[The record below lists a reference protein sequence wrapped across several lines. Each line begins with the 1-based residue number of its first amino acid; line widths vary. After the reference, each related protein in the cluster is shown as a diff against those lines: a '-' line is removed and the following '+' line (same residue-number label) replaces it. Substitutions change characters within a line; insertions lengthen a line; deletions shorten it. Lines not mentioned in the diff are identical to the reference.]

1 VVGRFTQEIFSA
13 TPPRV
18 EHGVSGK
25 QEVDMP
31 CPKLKDF
38 LDRNE
43 IKYELIHH
51 PTTYTAQLTAASS
64 HVKPE
69 ELAKTVILSRDGK
82 LAMAVVP
89 ASKRVD
95 ITALHSASGAHSMRL
110 ASELEFKQ
118 QFPDCDA
125 GAMPPFGNLYGMEVF
140 VDIGLIDKKRIAFNA
155 GSHEELVRVAYADFE
170 RLVKPRVLSFAVVAE
185 RAPRYRVDDR
195 IW

>member
-1 VVGRFTQEIFSA
+1 
-13 TPPRV
+13 
-18 EHGVSGK
+18 
-25 QEVDMP
+25 MP

-64 HVKPE
+64 HVRADDM
-69 ELAKTVILSRDGK
+69 AKTVMVNRDGK
-82 LAMAVVP
+82 LAMAVLP

-95 ITALHSASGAHSMRL
+95 ITALHTASGAGSLRL

-125 GAMPPFGNLYGMEVF
+125 GAMPPFGNLYGMDVF
-140 VDIGLIDKKRIAFNA
+140 VDESLSKDERIAFNA
-155 GSHEELVRVAYADFE
+155 GSHDELLRLAYSDFARVVRP
-170 RLVKPRVLSFAVVAE
+170 KVLRFATSAE
-185 RAPRYRVDDR
+185 RAPRVLVDDR

>member
-1 VVGRFTQEIFSA
+1 
-13 TPPRV
+13 
-18 EHGVSGK
+18 
-25 QEVDMP
+25 MP

-51 PTTYTAQLTAASS
+51 PTTYTAQLTATSS
-64 HVKPE
+64 HVPPE
-69 ELAKTVILSRDGK
+69 ELAKTVMVNRDGQ
-82 LAMAVVP
+82 LAMAVVT
-89 ASKRVD
+89 ATKRVD
-95 ITALHSASGAHSMRL
+95 ITALHAATFASSMRL

-140 VDIGLIDKKRIAFNA
+140 VDEALTRDPRIAFNA
-155 GSHEELVRVAYADFE
+155 GSHDELVRMAYSDFE
-170 RLVKPRVLSFAVVAE
+170 RLVQPKVLKFAVSGE
-185 RAPRYRVDDR
+185 RVSRIRVDDR

>member
-1 VVGRFTQEIFSA
+1 
-13 TPPRV
+13 
-18 EHGVSGK
+18 
-25 QEVDMP
+25 MP

-64 HVKPE
+64 HVTPN
-69 ELAKTVILSRDGK
+69 ELAKVVMVNRDGK
-82 LAMAVVP
+82 LAMAVLA
-89 ASKRVD
+89 ASRRVD
-95 ITALHSASGAHSMRL
+95 ITALHTASGASSLRL

-140 VDIGLIDKKRIAFNA
+140 VDQGVVKQARIAFNA
-155 GSHEELVRVAYADFE
+155 GSHDEVMRVAYEDFAC
-170 RLVKPRVLSFAVVAE
+170 LVQPKVLSFAATME
-185 RAPRYRVDDR
+185 RAPRIRLDDR

>member
-1 VVGRFTQEIFSA
+1 
-13 TPPRV
+13 
-18 EHGVSGK
+18 
-25 QEVDMP
+25 MP

-38 LDRNE
+38 LDANE

-69 ELAKTVILSRDGK
+69 EVAKVVMVNRDGK
-82 LAMAVVP
+82 LAMAVVS
-89 ASKRVD
+89 ATRRVD
-95 ITALHSASGAHSMRL
+95 LTALHIASGAGSLRL

-125 GAMPPFGNLYGMEVF
+125 GAMPPFGNLYGMDVF
-140 VDIGLIDKKRIAFNA
+140 VDEGVVKNARMAFNA
-155 GSHEELVRVAYADFE
+155 GSHDELMRLDYDDFA
-170 RLVKPRVLSFAVVAE
+170 RLVGPKILSFATTAE
-185 RAPRYRVDDR
+185 RAPKLRLDDR

>member
-1 VVGRFTQEIFSA
+1 
-13 TPPRV
+13 
-18 EHGVSGK
+18 
-25 QEVDMP
+25 MP

-38 LDRNE
+38 LDRHE

-51 PTTYTAQLTAASS
+51 PTTSTAQLTAASS
-64 HVKPE
+64 HVTAD
-69 ELAKTVILSRDGK
+69 ELAKVVMVSRDGK

-89 ASKRVD
+89 ASRRVD
-95 ITALHSASGAHSMRL
+95 ITALHTASGAASLRL

-140 VDIGLIDKKRIAFNA
+140 VDEGLVKQARIAFNA
-155 GSHEELVRVAYADFE
+155 GSHDEVMRLAYEDFV
-170 RLVKPRVLSFAVVAE
+170 RLVQPKVLSFASTAE
-185 RAPRYRVDDR
+185 RPPRLRLDDR

>member
-1 VVGRFTQEIFSA
+1 
-13 TPPRV
+13 
-18 EHGVSGK
+18 
-25 QEVDMP
+25 MP

-64 HVKPE
+64 HVAPE
-69 ELAKTVILSRDGK
+69 ELAKTVIVNRDGK

-95 ITALHSASGAHSMRL
+95 ITALHTASGASSMRL

-125 GAMPPFGNLYGMEVF
+125 GAMPPFGNLYGMHVF
-140 VDIGLIDKKRIAFNA
+140 IDEGLVNKKRIAFNA
-155 GSHEELVRVAYADFE
+155 GSHDELVRVAYADFA
-170 RLVKPRVLSFAVVAE
+170 RLVQPRTMSFAVAVE
-185 RAPRYRVDDR
+185 RAPRIRVDDR

>member
-1 VVGRFTQEIFSA
+1 
-13 TPPRV
+13 
-18 EHGVSGK
+18 
-25 QEVDMP
+25 MP

-51 PTTYTAQLTAASS
+51 PTTYTAQLTATSS
-64 HVKPE
+64 HVPPE
-69 ELAKTVILSRDGK
+69 ELAKTVMVNCDGK

-89 ASKRVD
+89 ATKRVD
-95 ITALHSASGAHSMRL
+95 ITALHAGTGAKSMRL

-140 VDIGLIDKKRIAFNA
+140 VDEALTRDKRIAFNA
-155 GSHEELVRVAYADFE
+155 GSHDELVRLSYADFE
-170 RLVKPRVLSFAVVAE
+170 CLVQPKVLRFAVAAE
-185 RAPRYRVDDR
+185 RAPRIRVDDR
-195 IW
+195 VW

>member
-1 VVGRFTQEIFSA
+1 
-13 TPPRV
+13 
-18 EHGVSGK
+18 
-25 QEVDMP
+25 MP
-31 CPKLKDF
+31 CQKLKDF

-64 HVKPE
+64 HVAPE
-69 ELAKTVILSRDGK
+69 ELAKTVMVNRDGK

-89 ASKRVD
+89 SSKRVD
-95 ITALHSASGAHSMRL
+95 ITALHTTSGASSMRL

-125 GAMPPFGNLYGMEVF
+125 GAMPPFGNLYGMDVF
-140 VDIGLIDKKRIAFNA
+140 VDEALTHDKRIAFNA
-155 GSHEELVRVAYADFE
+155 GSHDELVRVAYADFE
-170 RLVKPRVLSFAVVAE
+170 CLVRPRVLRFAVTVE
-185 RAPRYRVDDR
+185 HAPRIRIDDR

>member
-1 VVGRFTQEIFSA
+1 
-13 TPPRV
+13 
-18 EHGVSGK
+18 
-25 QEVDMP
+25 MP

-64 HVKPE
+64 HVTAD
-69 ELAKTVILSRDGK
+69 ELAKVVMVSRDGK

-89 ASKRVD
+89 ASQRVD
-95 ITALHSASGAHSMRL
+95 ITALHTASGAVSLRL

-125 GAMPPFGNLYGMEVF
+125 GAMPPFGNLYGMDVF
-140 VDIGLIDKKRIAFNA
+140 VDEGLVKQARIAFNA
-155 GSHEELVRVAYADFE
+155 GSHDEVMRLAYQDFV
-170 RLVKPRVLSFAVVAE
+170 RLVQPKVLRFASTAE
-185 RAPRYRVDDR
+185 RPPRLRLDDR

>member
-1 VVGRFTQEIFSA
+1 MVLADAR
-13 TPPRV
+13 
-18 EHGVSGK
+18 
-25 QEVDMP
+25 EVHMP

-64 HVKPE
+64 HVRTDE
-69 ELAKTVILSRDGK
+69 MAKVVMVNRDGK
-82 LAMAVVP
+82 LAMAVLP

-95 ITALHSASGAHSMRL
+95 ITALHTASGAASMRL

-125 GAMPPFGNLYGMEVF
+125 GAMPPFGNLYGMDVF
-140 VDIGLIDKKRIAFNA
+140 VDEGVTKQARIAFNA
-155 GSHEELVRVAYADFE
+155 GSHDEVLRVAYEDFAC
-170 RLVKPRVLSFAVVAE
+170 LVQPKVLRFATAVE
-185 RAPRYRVDDR
+185 RAPRLRLDDR

>member
-1 VVGRFTQEIFSA
+1 
-13 TPPRV
+13 
-18 EHGVSGK
+18 
-25 QEVDMP
+25 MP

-38 LDRNE
+38 LERNE

-51 PTTYTAQLTAASS
+51 PTTYTAQLTATSS

-69 ELAKTVILSRDGK
+69 ELAKVVMVNRDGV

-89 ASKRVD
+89 ATRRVD
-95 ITALHSASGAHSMRL
+95 LTALHIASGAGSLRL

-125 GAMPPFGNLYGMEVF
+125 GAMPPFGNIYGMEVF
-140 VDIGLIDKKRIAFNA
+140 VDEGLVKNARIAFNA
-155 GSHEELVRVAYADFE
+155 GSHDEVMRLAYEDFACT
-170 RLVKPRVLSFAVVAE
+170 VQPKVLSFATTAE
-185 RAPRYRVDDR
+185 RAPRLRLDDR

>member
-1 VVGRFTQEIFSA
+1 
-13 TPPRV
+13 
-18 EHGVSGK
+18 
-25 QEVDMP
+25 MP

-51 PTTYTAQLTAASS
+51 PTTYTAQLTATSS
-64 HVKPE
+64 HVPPD
-69 ELAKTVILSRDGK
+69 ELAKVVMVNRDGK
-82 LAMAVVP
+82 LAMAVVT
-89 ASKRVD
+89 ATRRVD
-95 ITALHSASGAHSMRL
+95 TTALHTASGAASLRL

-140 VDIGLIDKKRIAFNA
+140 VDQGLVKNARIAFNA
-155 GSHEELVRVAYADFE
+155 GSHDELMRLAYEDFE
-170 RLVKPRVLSFAVVAE
+170 RHVKPKVLSFATTAQ
-185 RAPRYRVDDR
+185 RPPRLRLDDR